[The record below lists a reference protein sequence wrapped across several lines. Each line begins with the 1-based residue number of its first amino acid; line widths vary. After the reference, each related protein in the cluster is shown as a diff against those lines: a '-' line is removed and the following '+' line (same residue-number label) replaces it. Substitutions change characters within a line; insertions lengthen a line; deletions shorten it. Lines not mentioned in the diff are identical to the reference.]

1 MLKDF
6 LSSPGQVEI
15 MREMKSSFSGEIYL
29 YYLEYS
35 YFSSLKGEL
44 CFYCSYFSSTE
55 QLEVLSLQ
63 IFILKLLI
71 TFQQMTQK
79 ERERFLKGFKEIMQK
94 KIVEMETIKNVE

>member
-1 MLKDF
+1 MATD
-6 LSSPGQVEI
+6 PTQ
-15 MREMKSSFSGEIYL
+15 IYL

-35 YFSSLKGEL
+35 CFSILKGEL

-79 ERERFLKGFKEIMQK
+79 ERERFLKGFVEIMQK

>member
-1 MLKDF
+1 MAGDLT
-6 LSSPGQVEI
+6 Q
-15 MREMKSSFSGEIYL
+15 IYL

-35 YFSSLKGEL
+35 YFSILKGEL
-44 CFYCSYFSSTE
+44 CFYCSDFSPRE

-94 KIVEMETIKNVE
+94 KIVE